1 MSKRRVYEIAKE
13 LGVESKELVQRIRA
27 LGIPVS
33 NHMSTLEDEQVERI
47 KQAFGRSSQRTTE
60 TRQIRPTVV
69 RRRTVGDKKVE
80 EKVVASPRPGVVVR
94 RAAAKPSAVAGGG
107 AVGRSSSTA
116 PSAAKAPAQP
126 SAAKAPAQPSAEAK
140 APAQPSAAKV
150 PAQPSAAKV
159 PARPAPAKAPARPA
173 PAQAPAQ
180 PTSGSTPEPVA
191 VSAPEASR
199 PEPAPSQPARTAV
212 AEATHAHLPPGVVA
226 RGKQVG
232 RSAAPLPESVRSRI
246 VSEHQKRRPEPRR
259 REVGRAALGPVGR
272 PAGRMGRPGRRK
284 RVGPRTKGKSTEI
297 TVPSAQKRK
306 IRIEEAVQVQTLAQR
321 MGIKAAELLMK
332 LMELGMAGVHI
343 NSTLDAD
350 TAKILASEFGYEVE
364 DVARSE
370 EEIVE
375 DARGSFEDREEDR
388 VGRHP
393 VVTVMGHVD
402 HGKTSLLDKIRK
414 SRVAAQE
421 AGGITQHI
429 GASRVTLP
437 GKGTVVFLDT
447 PGHEAFTSMRAR
459 GAQATDVVILV
470 VAADDGVMPQTKEAI
485 SHAKAAGVPIVVA
498 INKIDKPEAQP
509 DRVMTE
515 LSAEGLQ
522 PEAWG
527 GETIFVQCSAMTGQG
542 IDELLEAVLLQA
554 EVLELMANPKIPAE
568 GIVLEAY
575 LDRGRGPVANVL
587 IRDGSLRRGDYVVA
601 GHAWGRVRA
610 MMDEHG
616 KQVKEAG
623 PSTPVELL
631 GLSEVPS
638 AGDKLFRVTDQRK
651 AEEVAK
657 ARKAKIERPSAGPKI
672 LTLEQMQQLMQQ
684 GEVKE
689 LKVVVKADVQGS
701 VEALQQALQK
711 LSTEKVRV
719 NIIHAA
725 VGGITEN
732 DVMLASAAGA
742 LVIGFNVRPQG
753 QAGSTAKREQV
764 EIRTYRVIYDAVD
777 DIRDAMAGL
786 LAPKQVEKDLGR
798 AEVREVFHIPKVGTV
813 AGCMVLEGKLARN
826 ARARLVRD
834 GIQLWDGEFASLRRF
849 KDDVKEVAAGFECG
863 VGLKG
868 YQDIKERDV
877 IEAYEIEEVKAE
889 L

>member
-13 LGVESKELVQRIRA
+13 LGVDNKELVQRIRS
-27 LGIPVS
+27 LGIPVK
-33 NHMSTLEDEQVERI
+33 NHMSSLDEDQAERV
-47 KQAFGRSSQRTTE
+47 KRELGRGGAKTTQ
-60 TRQIRPTVV
+60 TRRIRPTVV
-69 RRRTVGDKKVE
+69 RRRTVGDKKIE
-80 EKVVASPRPGVVVR
+80 EKVVTPARPRAGAVVR
-94 RAAAKPSAVAGGG
+94 RGGSAKVPVPVERPAAA
-107 AVGRSSSTA
+107 STA
-116 PSAAKAPAQP
+116 QPAKAAAQPAKAPSEAAMTPAQPAKAAAQPAKAPAQP
-126 SAAKAPAQPSAEAK
+126 AKAPAQPAKAAAQPAK
-140 APAQPSAAKV
+140 APAQPAASV
-150 PAQPSAAKV
+150 SEPAAGRAAG
-159 PARPAPAKAPARPA
+159 APGGEASP
-173 PAQAPAQ
+173 
-180 PTSGSTPEPVA
+180 TPE
-191 VSAPEASR
+191 R
-199 PEPAPSQPARTAV
+199 FT
-212 AEATHAHLPPGVVA
+212 HLPPGVVA

-232 RSAAPLPESVRSRI
+232 RSAAPLSEAVRSRI

-259 REVGRAALGPVGR
+259 RELGRAALGPVGR
-272 PAGRMGRPGRRK
+272 PAGRMGRPGRKKSAGGR
-284 RVGPRTKGKSTEI
+284 KGKSTEI
-297 TVPSAQKRK
+297 TTPSAQKRK
-306 IRIEEAVQVQTLAQR
+306 IRIEGAVQVQTLAQN

-332 LMELGMAGVHI
+332 LMQLGMAGVHI

-350 TAKILASEFGYEVE
+350 TAKILASEFDYEVE

-375 DARGSFEDREEDR
+375 DARGTFEDREEDR
-388 VGRHP
+388 VPRAP

-402 HGKTSLLDKIRK
+402 HGKTSLLDRIR
-414 SRVAAQE
+414 SSSVAAQE

-429 GASRVTLP
+429 GASRVEVP

-470 VAADDGVMPQTKEAI
+470 VAADDGVMPQTKEAV
-485 SHAKAAGVPIVVA
+485 SHAKSAGVPIVVA
-498 INKIDKPEAQP
+498 VNKIDKPEAQP
-509 DRVMTE
+509 ERVKSE
-515 LSAEGLQ
+515 LAAEGLQ
-522 PEAWG
+522 PEEWG
-527 GETIFVQCSAMTGQG
+527 GDTIFVECSAVTGQG
-542 IDELLEAVLLQA
+542 IDELLESVLLQA
-554 EVLELMANPKIPAE
+554 EMLELKANPKIPAE

-587 IRDGSLRRGDYVVA
+587 VRDGSLKRGDYVVA

-631 GLSEVPS
+631 GLSEVPT
-638 AGDKLFRVTDQRK
+638 AGDKLYRVTDQRK

-657 ARKAKIERPSAGPKI
+657 ARKAKMDKPSAGPKI
-672 LTLEQMQQLMQQ
+672 LTLEQMQQMLAQ

-689 LKVVVKADVQGS
+689 LKVVLKADVQGS

-711 LSTEKVRV
+711 LSTDKVRV
-719 NIIHAA
+719 NVIHAA

-753 QAGSTAKREQV
+753 QASATAKREHV

-786 LAPKQVEKDLGR
+786 LAPKQVEHDLGK

-813 AGCMVLEGKLARN
+813 AGCMVLEGKLVRGT
-826 ARARLVRD
+826 RARLVRE
-834 GIQLWDGEFASLRRF
+834 GIQVWDGEFASLRRF
-849 KDDVKEVAAGFECG
+849 KEDVKEVAAGFECG

-868 YQDIKERDV
+868 YQDIKVGDV
-877 IEAYEIEEVKAE
+877 IECYEIREVKAE

>member
-13 LGVESKELVQRIRA
+13 LGVENKELLQRIRS
-27 LGIPVS
+27 LGIQVN
-33 NHMSTLEDEQVERI
+33 NHMSGLDEDQVEKV
-47 KQAFGRSSQRTTE
+47 KQVFGRGLRPATE
-60 TRQIRPTVV
+60 TRRIRPTVV
-69 RRRTVGDKKVE
+69 RRRQVGDKKIE
-80 EKVVASPRPGVVVR
+80 ERVVTPVARSSVVVR
-94 RAAAKPSAVAGGG
+94 RPVAKKAESEAAAKPAPAKAAAKPAPAKAAAKPAPAKAAAKPAPAKAAAKPAPAKAVAKPAPAKAVAKPAPAKAAAKPSREPSTYQERVSPDAVRGEPTERD
-107 AVGRSSSTA
+107 VSRTKERTSSS
-116 PSAAKAPAQP
+116 
-126 SAAKAPAQPSAEAK
+126 E
-140 APAQPSAAKV
+140 V
-150 PAQPSAAKV
+150 
-159 PARPAPAKAPARPA
+159 
-173 PAQAPAQ
+173 
-180 PTSGSTPEPVA
+180 
-191 VSAPEASR
+191 
-199 PEPAPSQPARTAV
+199 
-212 AEATHAHLPPGVVA
+212 THAYLPPGVVA

-232 RSAAPLPESVRSRI
+232 KSAAPLPEAVRSRI
-246 VSEHQKRRPEPRR
+246 VSEHQKKRPEPRR

-284 RVGPRTKGKSTEI
+284 RSGPRTKGKSTEI

-321 MGIKAAELLMK
+321 MGIKAADLLMK

-343 NSTLDAD
+343 NSTLDSD

-375 DARGSFEDREEDR
+375 DARGTFEDREEDR
-388 VGRHP
+388 VPRDP

-402 HGKTSLLDKIRK
+402 HGKTSLLDKIRS

-485 SHAKAAGVPIVVA
+485 SHAKAAKVPIVVA

-509 DRVMTE
+509 ERVMNE

-522 PEAWG
+522 PEEWG
-527 GETIFVQCSAMTGQG
+527 GDTLFVQCSAITGQG

-554 EVLELMANPKIPAE
+554 EVLELKANPKIPAE

-587 IRDGSLRRGDYVVA
+587 VRDGSLRRGDYVVA

-623 PSTPVELL
+623 PSTPIELL
-631 GLSEVPS
+631 GLSEVPT

-657 ARKAKIERPSAGPKI
+657 ARKAKTERPSAGPKV

-689 LKVVVKADVQGS
+689 LKAVVKADVQGS

-719 NIIHAA
+719 NIIHSA

-753 QAGSTAKREQV
+753 QASGLAKREQV

-813 AGCMVLEGKLARN
+813 AGCMVLDGKLIRN
-826 ARARLVRD
+826 ARARLVRE
-834 GIQLWDGEFASLRRF
+834 GIQLWDGEFASLKRF

-868 YQDIKERDV
+868 YQDIKAGDV
-877 IEAYEIEEVKAE
+877 IEAYEIEEVRAE